1 MLKDYDLAHK
11 STLALDIT
19 HIIVEAI
26 ENILEVIQP
35 ELKRFIQ
42 TRTPSLKSREF
53 MNNAFAFSTQLDEP
67 FTIQEVLMSP
77 QALTNANKP

>member
-1 MLKDYDLAHK
+1 MFKGYDLAHK
-11 STLALDIT
+11 STLALDII

-26 ENILEVIQP
+26 ESIPKVVQP
-35 ELKRFIQ
+35 ELRRFTR

-53 MNNAFAFSTQLDEP
+53 MNDAFAFSTQLDEP